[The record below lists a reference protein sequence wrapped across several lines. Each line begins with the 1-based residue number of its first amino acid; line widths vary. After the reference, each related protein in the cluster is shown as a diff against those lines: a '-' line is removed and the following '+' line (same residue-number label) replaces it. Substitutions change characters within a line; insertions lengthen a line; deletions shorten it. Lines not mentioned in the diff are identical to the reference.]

1 MFVLFKIKVVFFLIF
16 VFVVAEVIF
25 GANQAWIDQ
34 QIGLSQTNQYM
45 FDPDT
50 VTNMIHVD
58 EQTQKTFGNK
68 KLKSTIIKV
77 YKKEKKTKRNKKSF
91 LALLI

>member
-1 MFVLFKIKVVFFLIF
+1 
-16 VFVVAEVIF
+16 
-25 GANQAWIDQ
+25 
-34 QIGLSQTNQYM
+34 M